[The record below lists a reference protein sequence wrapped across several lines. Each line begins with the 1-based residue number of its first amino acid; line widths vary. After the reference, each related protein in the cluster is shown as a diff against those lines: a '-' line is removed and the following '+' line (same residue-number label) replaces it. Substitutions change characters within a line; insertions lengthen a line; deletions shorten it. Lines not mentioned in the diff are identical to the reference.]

1 MCVERNLRTNRGRR
15 MRSLRLP
22 DKHKYKQRIRRRRLE
37 VCLGKLIENVRGWKV
52 GGVWRLGLQTKVIKS
67 AALKLL
73 SNAKV
78 YLRQR
83 IALLFLFLRN
93 RCVSFSLTQFIP
105 QAAHAPFNTCPP
117 ASVVP
122 AFGKLKFS
130 N

>member
-1 MCVERNLRTNRGRR
+1 

-52 GGVWRLGLQTKVIKS
+52 GGERRLGLQTKVIKS

-83 IALLFLFLRN
+83 IALLFFISFLVACAWSGTLGR
-93 RCVSFSLTQFIP
+93 TED
-105 QAAHAPFNTCPP
+105 
-117 ASVVP
+117 
-122 AFGKLKFS
+122 GG
-130 N
+130 